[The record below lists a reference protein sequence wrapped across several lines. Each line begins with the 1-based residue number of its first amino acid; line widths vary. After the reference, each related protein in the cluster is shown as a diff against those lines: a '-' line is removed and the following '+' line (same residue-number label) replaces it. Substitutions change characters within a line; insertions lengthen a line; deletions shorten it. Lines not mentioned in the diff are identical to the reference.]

1 MKRLIPII
9 FLLTVSGCSETVWRV
24 ERKPETVYTEGV
36 QSERLHAD
44 SLLDIFDWKICGDV
58 VAVMTSDREGIVK
71 LYSYPDF
78 IYLGEDL
85 RYGRGPEEYLSANWA
100 ADIRKGMISLYDM
113 NKRVINE
120 YRVGTDG
127 LQKAGQA
134 EMSGSQDGSPLPPY
148 VRIVRLSDEKVICQI
163 ADPHTNHMVCVNMD
177 TWEQESDLADMLRDK
192 DSDLDQYLCY
202 FQYIDSNGKYLVRA
216 FESIEKI
223 DIYRIDAGSE
233 VCPEV
238 AIEGDIQVPDM
249 ENMHY
254 TGVSCGT
261 ISFAVLHYSAADAAY
276 NIELYDYSGRQLAN
290 IRAGNSCVALLY
302 DEQRRTVYTGDESE
316 DGVYITRYNLP
327 VCRKN

>member
-58 VAVMTSDREGIVK
+58 VAVMT
-71 LYSYPDF
+71 
-78 IYLGEDL
+78 
-85 RYGRGPEEYLSANWA
+85 
-100 ADIRKGMISLYDM
+100 
-113 NKRVINE
+113 
-120 YRVGTDG
+120 
-127 LQKAGQA
+127 
-134 EMSGSQDGSPLPPY
+134 
-148 VRIVRLSDEKVICQI
+148 
-163 ADPHTNHMVCVNMD
+163 
-177 TWEQESDLADMLRDK
+177 
-192 DSDLDQYLCY
+192 SDLDQYLCY

-261 ISFAVLHYSAADAAY
+261 TSFAVLHYSAADAAY

-316 DGVYITRYNLP
+316 DVVYITRYNLP